1 MDKIAEIFQSRSKKA
16 SYLTSNG
23 EELLKHLITGG
34 CVNTQEGSRLVCGLW
49 ACSHWGEKRILLLGY
64 GVRILEDIN
73 WVVSMNVCAI
83 FTAILWESFGFS
95 QARQYFQHEVVHA
108 FHDKMQI

>member
-1 MDKIAEIFQSRSKKA
+1 MTETAVSVFTALFVMDKIAEIFQSRSKKA

-49 ACSHWGEKRILLLGY
+49 ACSH
-64 GVRILEDIN
+64 
-73 WVVSMNVCAI
+73 
-83 FTAILWESFGFS
+83 
-95 QARQYFQHEVVHA
+95 
-108 FHDKMQI
+108 